1 MGLFSRSKP
10 TPRPTPK
17 QDSVSEDPT
26 IGDMALDTLTSV
38 LRAMA
43 EFAMEQEEMNIA
55 TFRLQAEAWASHL
68 ILATP
73 PPGIPA
79 EEAKT
84 HGGRREWEGVRRF
97 VREYCRSSSHRV
109 TTLTTDLRQVIWG
122 FIRNLSQVFS
132 QDQEVAERMRQQL
145 NQLENLMQSSSI
157 EELKRDVQS
166 AVTQLRQVL
175 LERQELQ
182 KHQMQ
187 ALGEKVRVL
196 GHELESARRESET
209 DPLTRIANRKAF
221 DEYVLGSV
229 EIFKAFQQPM
239 GLVIIDIDQ
248 FKSVNDTYGHLS
260 GDYVL
265 CAVADALVKV
275 FLRKNDFVARIGG
288 DEFAVVLRETRLTEA
303 QVLSERILSRVR
315 GLLVTMQS
323 GETINVSVSI
333 GLAALQPGDD
343 EKAWLARADRA
354 LYAAKNGGRDRLV
367 TDP

>member
-1 MGLFSRSKP
+1 MGLFSRSKSTLGP
-10 TPRPTPK
+10 SPK
-17 QDSVSEDPT
+17 QVTLVDDATV
-26 IGDMALDTLTSV
+26 GDMALDTLAGV

-43 EFAMEQEEMNIA
+43 EFAMEQEEMDIT

-73 PPGIPA
+73 PPGVPS
-79 EEAKT
+79 EEAKP

-97 VREYCRSSSHRV
+97 VREYCRASTHRV
-109 TTLTTDLRQVIWG
+109 TTLTADLRQVIWG

-132 QDQEVAERMRQQL
+132 QDHEVAERMRQQL
-145 NQLENLMQSSSI
+145 THLENLMQSSSL
-157 EELKRDVQS
+157 EELKRDVQN

-221 DEYVLGSV
+221 DEYVSGSV

-239 GLVIIDIDQ
+239 GLVIIDVDQ
-248 FKSVNDTYGHLS
+248 FKQVNDTHGHLS

-323 GETINVSVSI
+323 GETINISVSI
-333 GLAALQPGDD
+333 GLAALQPGND
-343 EKAWLARADRA
+343 EKVWLERADQA
-354 LYAAKNGGRDRLV
+354 LYSAKEAGRDRLA